1 LVFGP
6 NGNLFVSSQGTRT
19 PSDSFVQEY
28 NGTTG
33 ALEKTFVPSGSG
45 GLMLPFGLVFGPN
58 GNLFVVSIGPS
69 IPATSSSVLE
79 YNGTT
84 GAFEKTFV
92 PSGSGGLTEGT
103 YLVFHSVPATGAPE
117 PATLGL
123 MVLGLLGAGFA
134 GRKRRS

>member
-6 NGNLFVSSQGTRT
+6 NGNLFVSSQGTLT

-33 ALEKTFVPSGSG
+33 AL
-45 GLMLPFGLVFGPN
+45 
-58 GNLFVVSIGPS
+58 
-69 IPATSSSVLE
+69 
-79 YNGTT
+79 
-84 GAFEKTFV
+84 EKTFV

-134 GRKRRS
+134 GRRRRN